1 MNVYFSQT
9 VSMVQEVRKT
19 EIITNVR
26 MYKNKGTRGNLI
38 YSVKTEIRSLA
49 TCAFYFWL
57 KYFYTLIYLPE
68 YYLTIDFIYKI
79 NEYGFGQQCYFQ
91 V

>member
-1 MNVYFSQT
+1 MNVYFCQT
-9 VSMVQEVRKT
+9 ISMVQEVQKT
-19 EIITNVR
+19 EIITNVQ

-57 KYFYTLIYLPE
+57 KFFYTLIYLPE
-68 YYLTIDFIYKI
+68 YYLTK
-79 NEYGFGQQCYFQ
+79 GFYLKDK
-91 V
+91 